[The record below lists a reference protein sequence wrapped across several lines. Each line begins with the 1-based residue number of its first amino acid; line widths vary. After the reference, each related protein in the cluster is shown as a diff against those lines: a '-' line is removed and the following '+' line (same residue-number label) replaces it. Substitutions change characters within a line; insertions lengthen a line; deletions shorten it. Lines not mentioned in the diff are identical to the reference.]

1 MILKF
6 TLMIIVCLMFY
17 SKIYSHVGFR
27 HMLFSKLTFLVK
39 LVFAKINAG
48 IFCSPPCCNKGHT
61 WIRESLILKFTL
73 IIIFIV
79 CLMFYSKIYSHV
91 GFRHMLFIK
100 IEYNGNCLFFTSEC
114 FLHLSMVVF
123 EMELLR
129 WFITIL
135 Q

>member
-1 MILKF
+1 M
-6 TLMIIVCLMFY
+6 
-17 SKIYSHVGFR
+17 G
-27 HMLFSKLTFLVK
+27 LVNGWQHCGPYMDK
-39 LVFAKINAG
+39 RSID
-48 IFCSPPCCNKGHT
+48 
-61 WIRESLILKFTL
+61 LKFTL

-79 CLMFYSKIYSHV
+79 CLMFYSKIYSHI
-91 GFRHMLFIK
+91 GFRHMLFIR

-135 Q
+135 QYYCAA